1 MQLLNLK
8 NKRVRTTL
16 TSKITQEKKKLKEQ
30 KQKKK
35 KSKGTEEGKKKRELL
50 QAFSSLRACNT

>member
-35 KSKGTEEGKKKRELL
+35 RVRGQKKEKKKRELL

>member
-16 TSKITQEKKKLKEQ
+16 TSKITQEKKIKGTEAAKRRVRGQ
-30 KQKKK
+30 KKKKK
-35 KSKGTEEGKKKRELL
+35 KSKGTVTSLL
-50 QAFSSLRACNT
+50 QS

>member
-35 KSKGTEEGKKKRELL
+35 KSKGTEEGKKKKGTVTSLL
-50 QAFSSLRACNT
+50 QS